1 MMIRRVLDRGSAWL
15 MLIIALLAGLPVIG
29 IAGVVILKSVPLFR
43 ILSVP
48 ELFFS
53 SIWQPSAGRFGFYP
67 FIMGTLWVTLSA
79 MMLAIPLAVLS
90 SLYLAEYAPK
100 NFRAII
106 KPLIDLLAG
115 IPSILF
121 GLWGVLV
128 IVPLVR
134 DHIAPLWGVSTT
146 GYCVLSGGLVL
157 SIMVLPIIISL
168 TDELFRTV
176 PLDTRRASFALGAT
190 KWQTIKY
197 VLIRKTYPGLF
208 AAVIL
213 GFSRAFGETMAVLM
227 VVGNVA
233 QVPGS
238 VFDPAYPLPALIA
251 NNYGEMLSVPF
262 YDAALMLAALI
273 LFIVVV
279 IFNLF
284 AKVLLIQIQKE
295 V

>member
-1 MMIRRVLDRGSAWL
+1 

-134 DHIAPLWGVSTT
+134 DHIAPFWGVSTT

-279 IFNLF
+279 IFNLL
-284 AKVLLIQIQKE
+284 AKVLLLRIQRG

>member
-1 MMIRRVLDRGSAWL
+1 MISRDLERWSSRL
-15 MLIIALLAGLPVIG
+15 MFIVALSAGLLVPV
-29 IAGVVILKSVPLFR
+29 IAGVVVLKSVPLVR
-43 ILSVP
+43 ISSIS
-48 ELFFS
+48 ELLFS
-53 SIWQPSAGRFGFYP
+53 SVWQPSAGRFGFYP
-67 FIMGTLWVTLSA
+67 FIMGTLSVTLVA
-79 MMLAIPLAVLS
+79 MVLAIPLAVLS
-90 SLYLAEYAPK
+90 SIYLAEYAGK
-100 NFRAII
+100 RIRDII
-106 KPLIDLLAG
+106 KPVIDLLAG

-128 IVPLVR
+128 IVPFMR
-134 DHIAPLWGVSTT
+134 DTVAPFWGVSTT

-190 KWQTIKY
+190 KWQTTKY
-197 VLIRKTYPGLF
+197 VLLRKTYPGLF
-208 AAVIL
+208 AAIIL
-213 GFSRAFGETMAVLM
+213 GFCRAFGETMAVLM

-233 QVPGS
+233 KVPAS

-251 NNYGEMLSVPF
+251 NNYGEMLSIPL
-262 YDAALMLAALI
+262 YDSALMLAALI

-284 AKVLLIQIQKE
+284 AKGLLIRIQE
-295 V
+295 EI